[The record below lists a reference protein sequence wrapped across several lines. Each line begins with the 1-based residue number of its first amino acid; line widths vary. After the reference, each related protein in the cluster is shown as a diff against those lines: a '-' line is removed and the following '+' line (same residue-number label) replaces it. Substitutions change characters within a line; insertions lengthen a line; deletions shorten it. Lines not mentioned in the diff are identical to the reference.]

1 MREIRLSGS
10 EGGGAHALPTPI
22 KAGPAARTPALV
34 RLKGCLIRKVQVLPR
49 PGSRPVTNDN
59 CVAVRRGGEQS
70 EVNDSSVRKKLDSAG
85 VGGEPA
91 SDVRSPDPGTP
102 VLGEVQRAD

>member
-1 MREIRLSGS
+1 
-10 EGGGAHALPTPI
+10 
-22 KAGPAARTPALV
+22 V